1 MQVLDNE
8 DHRLRRRERQKL
20 GGQRLQRLAAV
31 GFGAQGEWLRRLR
44 ERQREQQLG
53 YRSERSATC
62 WLDGTARPRSGI
74 RFSPSAN
81 TGDPCMKTQS
91 AVLPSLLRVIVG
103 ALVIAAWTVQPSAA
117 TELEGVHFADQ
128 YRSGT

>member
-1 MQVLDNE
+1 
-8 DHRLRRRERQKL
+8 
-20 GGQRLQRLAAV
+20 
-31 GFGAQGEWLRRLR
+31 
-44 ERQREQQLG
+44 
-53 YRSERSATC
+53 
-62 WLDGTARPRSGI
+62 
-74 RFSPSAN
+74 
-81 TGDPCMKTQS
+81 MKTQS